1 MDWMVIA
8 VRIGTDALFYSNA
21 EICVIPFFLPLK
33 AIYLIQCFMW
43 RLNWKK

>member
-21 EICVIPFFLPLK
+21 EICVIPFFLP
-33 AIYLIQCFMW
+33 
-43 RLNWKK
+43 